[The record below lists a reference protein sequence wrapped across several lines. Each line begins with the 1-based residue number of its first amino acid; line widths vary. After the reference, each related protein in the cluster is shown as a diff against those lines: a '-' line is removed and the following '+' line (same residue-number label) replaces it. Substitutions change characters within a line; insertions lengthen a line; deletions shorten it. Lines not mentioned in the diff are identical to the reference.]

1 MSNNNTPTNQKKNT
15 DQENPDGSKSKVVDR
30 VFMGNL
36 KVPVK
41 ISLLIGLGVIAIA
54 ISTGISLFGLNNLDG
69 SMETLARADAIK
81 INVAELD
88 TGGLQLRRHEKDFL
102 LRKDKKFIDRYVA
115 DLEKTKSV
123 LDSLKALVAGNEISQ
138 SLDTIGSV
146 LDQHSAQFQKVAK
159 TEEELGLSALKGL
172 QGKLNSAVTTVEM
185 QLGWTSEEKLKVLM
199 LTMRKHEKD
208 FVMTGNAKY
217 LRSVEQARK
226 QFDGVLNSAEIA
238 GKENVQK
245 LMGAYMD
252 ALDAYGKVLIQQNAQ
267 VKMLSTIYSKMAPEM
282 EKVRAYAEEIG
293 KAAELKAEKVK
304 TNVTTS
310 LILAGVVI
318 VVAFLVLGI
327 LIMRSLTV
335 PVGLI
340 THVMKRL
347 AEGHKDIDVPAT
359 ENKDEIGEM
368 ARAMNVLKRTA
379 SEAMGAKAALD
390 NASASV
396 AIIGTDNKV
405 RYINSAC
412 EHLLNRNEAAIRSE
426 NPSFSVANL
435 VGADIAMLNG
445 TFAALG
451 SLSAP
456 RKEQVETGGRTLA
469 FEANPVI
476 TPLGDRIGV
485 ALELEDLTDQLAIE
499 DEVAGLVDSAVN
511 GDFTKRVK
519 TEGKSGFMLK
529 LSEGMNKVLGSVSA
543 GVDETVAVIAGL
555 AQGDLTKRM
564 TGTYSGSFARLKQD
578 SNGMAEKLSDI
589 VGTIVEAADAVK
601 NSATEIASGSSD
613 LAARTESQA
622 SSLEEVAA
630 SMEELTATVRQNA
643 DNAKEANQ
651 LAGSARDT
659 AQKGGQVVQ
668 NAVTAMEGIES
679 SSNQITDIVGMID
692 EIAFQTNLLALNA
705 AVEAARAG
713 EAGKGFAVV
722 AQEVRSLAQRS
733 SDASKEISELISNS
747 SHQVQ
752 DGVKLVKNAGS
763 TLEEI
768 VSSIVK
774 VAEIVTEITSASTEQ
789 AAGLD
794 EVNQAVSAMDE
805 MTQQNAALVE
815 ETNAAATSMDTNA
828 DDLVSTLDFFQRG
841 SGAAKPKMEKP
852 KARPTP
858 SGPKPAMTQKPAPQ
872 MKRPVPKAP
881 PKEPE
886 VVAEDFESDDDWQE
900 F

>member
-1 MSNNNTPTNQKKNT
+1 MSDNTTSINEKKQADRENQGGA
-15 DQENPDGSKSKVVDR
+15 DGKVVDR

-36 KVPVK
+36 RVPIK
-41 ISLLIGLGVIAIA
+41 ISLLIGLGVLAIA

-69 SMETLARADAIK
+69 AMETLVRADSIK
-81 INVAELD
+81 NSVAQLD

-102 LRKDKKFIDRYVA
+102 LRKDKKFKDRYVA
-115 DLEKTKSV
+115 DFNKTKSV
-123 LDSLKALVAGNEISQ
+123 LDSLKALAADSDIGP
-138 SLDTIGSV
+138 SLDAIGGI
-146 LDQHSAQFQKVAK
+146 LDQHNAQFQKVAK
-159 TEEELGLSALKGL
+159 TEEELGLTSLKGL
-172 QGKLNSAVTTVEM
+172 QGKLGNAVTTVEM
-185 QLGWTSEEKLKVLM
+185 QLGWSSEERLKVLM

-208 FVMTGNAKY
+208 FVMTGNAKF
-217 LRSVEQARK
+217 LRSVKQTRK
-226 QFDGVLNSAEIA
+226 QFDKTLEAASIA
-238 GKENVQK
+238 GKENIQK
-245 LMGAYMD
+245 LMAAYMD
-252 ALDAYGKVLIQQNAQ
+252 AIDAYGKVLIRQNAQ
-267 VKMLSTIYSKMAPEM
+267 VKMLSTIYTKMGPEM
-282 EKVRAYAEEIG
+282 EKVRSYAEEIG
-293 KAAELKAEKVK
+293 AQAEVTAKKVK
-304 TNVTTS
+304 TSVTTS
-310 LILAGVVI
+310 LILAGVII

-340 THVMKRL
+340 TKVMNRL

-390 NASASV
+390 NASACV

-412 EHLLNRNEAAIRSE
+412 ENLLAHNEAAIRSV

-435 VGADIAMLNG
+435 VGADIASLHG
-445 TFAALG
+445 TFGRLGALDAA
-451 SLSAP
+451 
-456 RKEQVETGGRTLA
+456 RREKEEIGGRTLA

-485 ALELEDLTDQLAIE
+485 ALELEDLTEQLAIE
-499 DEVAGLVDSAVN
+499 DEVAALVDSAVN

-529 LSEGMNKVLGSVSA
+529 LSEGMNEVLGSVSA

-555 AQGDLTKRM
+555 SQGDLTKRM
-564 TGTYSGSFARLKQD
+564 TGAYSGSFARLKQD

-589 VGTIVEAADAVK
+589 VGSIVEAADAVK
-601 NSATEIASGSSD
+601 NSASEIASGSSD

-651 LAGSARDT
+651 LAGSARET
-659 AQKGGQVVQ
+659 AHKGGEVVQ
-668 NAVTAMEGIES
+668 NAVSAMEGIEA

-733 SDASKEISELISNS
+733 SEASKEISSLISNS
-747 SHQVQ
+747 SRQVQ
-752 DGVKLVKNAGS
+752 DGVKLVKDAGGS
-763 TLEEI
+763 LEEI
-768 VSSIVK
+768 VNSIVK

-828 DDLVSTLDFFQRG
+828 DDLVGTLDFFQRG
-841 SGAAKPKMEKP
+841 NRAAKPKPEKSKASPTSKPVTASTPPSQP
-852 KARPTP
+852 KRPTP
-858 SGPKPAMTQKPAPQ
+858 
-872 MKRPVPKAP
+872 KAP
-881 PKEPE
+881 AKEPDVTE
-886 VVAEDFESDDDWQE
+886 NFDSGDDWRE